1 LDVQAKTP
9 EFCDVKSIYRL
20 DGGFN
25 LVATNLTAGT
35 FISPLA
41 PLAVDFATR
50 KATPVKNVK
59 VYEAAS
65 NSATSVKVVK
75 NSLAYVGMFLGTGSS
90 GAEVTAIDK
99 SDANFD
105 VITLNATLGVA
116 LAVGKVVFESA
127 ATGGT
132 TVKNV
137 ANALNYARTKVEEG
151 ATVTAIGAVYQIKEA
166 KLIVPVSDKDK
177 ANLGD
182 RFMFV

>member
-1 LDVQAKTP
+1 
-9 EFCDVKSIYRL
+9 
-20 DGGFN
+20 
-25 LVATNLTAGT
+25 
-35 FISPLA
+35 
-41 PLAVDFATR
+41 
-50 KATPVKNVK
+50 
-59 VYEAAS
+59 
-65 NSATSVKVVK
+65 
-75 NSLAYVGMFLGTGSS
+75 MFLGTGTA
-90 GAEVTAIDK
+90 GATVTAIDK

-105 VITLNATLGVA
+105 VLTLDATLGVS
-116 LAVGKVVFESA
+116 LAIGKVLFEA
-127 ATGGT
+127 AAAGGT